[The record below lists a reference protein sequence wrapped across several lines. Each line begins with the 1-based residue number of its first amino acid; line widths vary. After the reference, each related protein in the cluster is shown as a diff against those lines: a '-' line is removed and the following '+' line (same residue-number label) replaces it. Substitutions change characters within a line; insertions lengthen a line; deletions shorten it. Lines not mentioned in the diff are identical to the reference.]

1 MQAVIQ
7 GIESSISCADSVTLD
22 SLLRVSGSKI
32 RIYDFSKLFPL
43 ITGEGKR

>member
-1 MQAVIQ
+1 MRKHKGVDSA
-7 GIESSISCADSVTLD
+7 ISYADSVTLD